1 MLAYFFMKEE
11 FMNLKS
17 ERLRK
22 LEKELEDLK
31 QWLRLGL
38 VPKKDIDKHKSE
50 IQILEKKMNEEKSR
64 LVYLKENGK
73 MEEVIISKK
82 PLGARQPF
90 QDPNTMHDLANIT
103 TEDLTETEYEVDNT
117 SHEADATFTEDSEE
131 ASPEDRTIYEEDD
144 PFSDKN
150 RWKRGVLENPD
161 EDSW

>member
-1 MLAYFFMKEE
+1 
-11 FMNLKS
+11 MNLKS

-38 VPKKDIDKHKSE
+38 VPKKDIDKHKAE
-50 IQILEKKMNEEKSR
+50 IKVLEKKMNEEKSR
-64 LVYLKENGK
+64 LLYLKESGK
-73 MEEVIISKK
+73 IEEVIITKK
-82 PLGARQPF
+82 PLGARQAF

-103 TEDLTETEYEVDNT
+103 TEDLTETEFGVDNT
-117 SHEADATFTEDSEE
+117 SHEADATFAEDSEE
-131 ASPEDRTIYEEDD
+131 VSAEDRTIYEEDD

-150 RWKRGVLENPD
+150 RWKRGILENPD